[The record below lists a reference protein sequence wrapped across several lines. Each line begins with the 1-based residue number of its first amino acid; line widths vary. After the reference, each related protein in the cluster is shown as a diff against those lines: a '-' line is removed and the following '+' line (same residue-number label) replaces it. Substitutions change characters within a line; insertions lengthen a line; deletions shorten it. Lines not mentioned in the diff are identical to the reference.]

1 MLSRTAIAFVAVAV
15 MLLAHSSAAAP
26 TVAAA
31 ADSVGGKGALHTAAA
46 SKIAQMQAAVKQAPL
61 PAHPHNV
68 PELHPSA
75 PRAKAAPTKA
85 PTPAEAQSGPT
96 SASHSGGM
104 GGGMDGL
111 GALGGMG
118 GMGAMMPG
126 MNMMGGSGSGKGGNS
141 GGTYG
146 VMKSVGDQLGLGTLT
161 NGKKVKGGKPVGKA
175 ILDDLKAK
183 HPQAAWGN
191 ALTIVGCI
199 GGTVITLTAI
209 GTYFVAKAEN
219 KRLKKAKKSSNLL
232 GGRYGTAKNEADSDD
247 EQEKPVY
254 EPMTMRDMV

>member
-1 MLSRTAIAFVAVAV
+1 MPTHAA
-15 MLLAHSSAAAP
+15 LLALLAVLTAQSSLAAP

-31 ADSVGGKGALHTAAA
+31 ADSVGSKGALHTAAA
-46 SKIAQMQAAVKQAPL
+46 SKMAQMQAAIKQAPL

-68 PELHPSA
+68 AEVHPSA
-75 PRAKAAPTKA
+75 SKAKAPVAKA
-85 PTPAEAQSGPT
+85 PTPAERQNGPT
-96 SASHSGGM
+96 SASHSGGAD
-104 GGGMDGL
+104 GGMGGL
-111 GALGGMG
+111 GALSGMG
-118 GMGAMMPG
+118 GMSAMMPG
-126 MNMMGGSGSGKGGNS
+126 MNMMTGSGSGKGGNS

-146 VMKSVGDQLGLGTLT
+146 VMKSVGDQLGLTGLT
-161 NGKKVKGGKPVGKA
+161 NKKNKGAKPVGKA
-175 ILDDLKAK
+175 ILADLKAK